1 VRKLLNVH
9 FLIFRFLF
17 VCHYVVP
24 SLSEDPTPLAES
36 FNPLHF
42 ELDAD
47 GKREAANKLDLPTA
61 ASGGSSG
68 AVVADSLGGI
78 LLHTFHP

>member
-1 VRKLLNVH
+1 MYISL
-9 FLIFRFLF
+9 FSFSF

-42 ELDAD
+42 ELEAD

-61 ASGGSSG
+61 ASGG
-68 AVVADSLGGI
+68 I
-78 LLHTFHP
+78 RKCTFNNLRTNYKLQETIQDT